1 MIKIPYIP
9 PIFHENRF
17 VTNLKKKPNCYYYYY
32 HYYYYYFF
40 FFLFFAKQCS
50 VIDSDSKVPSFLHL
64 KPDKSLSNITFTEK
78 DANFANYADFRF
90 R

>member
-17 VTNLKKKPNCYYYYY
+17 VTNLKKKPNCYYYD
-32 HYYYYYFF
+32 YYYYYYYY
-40 FFLFFAKQCS
+40 FFAKQCS

-78 DANFANYADFRF
+78 DANFANYANFRF

>member
-32 HYYYYYFF
+32 YYYYFF
-40 FFLFFAKQCS
+40 FFAKQCS
-50 VIDSDSKVPSFLHL
+50 VIGSDSKVPSFLHL
-64 KPDKSLSNITFTEK
+64 KPDKSLSNITFTKK
-78 DANFANYADFRF
+78 DANFANYANYANFRF